1 MNKNLNKARKQRN
14 DEFYTR
20 YEDVEKEVEHYW
32 EYLRGKVVYCNCDDY
47 RWSNF
52 VNYFKDHF
60 HDIGIKALVATNY
73 DIGEGAY
80 HYHWEGEGEPTVKL
94 LEGDGS
100 YDSPECLEI
109 LRNADVVVTN
119 PPFSLFREYINC
131 LIEEGK
137 EFLVIGNLN
146 AITYKE
152 IFPLIKGGRV
162 GVGRGFNKA
171 MEFSLC
177 NSYEKYSRIE
187 GGVKYGRVPSI
198 TWYTT
203 LPTIVENPINPSKS
217 YFGNE
222 DQYPKYD
229 NYDAIEVGRVAN
241 IPKDYYGVMGVP
253 VNYLGNHNKDLFKIV
268 GSNRG
273 RGQCPHGYFGRSSY
287 INGKETFKRIFIQRR
302 KI

>member
-14 DEFYTR
+14 DVFYTR

-32 EYLRGKVVYCNCDDY
+32 ENLRGKVVYCNCDDY

-52 VNYFKDHF
+52 VKYFEDNF
-60 HDIGIKALVATNY
+60 HDIGLKALVATNY

-80 HYHWEGEGEPTVKL
+80 HYHWEGEGEPSVKL
-94 LEGDGS
+94 LEGDGG
-100 YDSPECLEI
+100 YDSTECLEI
-109 LRNADVVVTN
+109 LRSVDVVVTN

-137 EFLVIGNLN
+137 EFLVIGSLN
-146 AITYKE
+146 AITYKN
-152 IFPLIKGGRV
+152 IFPLIREERLALGH
-162 GVGRGFNKA
+162 
-171 MEFSLC
+171 
-177 NSYEKYSRIE
+177 KYVKVFETE
-187 GGVKYGRVPSI
+187 GGEKNFGNVL
-198 TWYTT
+198 WYTT
-203 LPTIVENPINPSKS
+203 LPTKSKPPLVLTKK

-273 RGQCPHGYFGRSSY
+273 RGQCPDGYFGRSSY